1 MKASGRPTSK
11 ARSFRAAKV
20 ARARAT
26 SPGLGVKPSA
36 RSLEPRVVPSRR
48 AVGAVKMNHKM
59 KILHICAGWQKWNGA
74 ANIAR
79 MIMDEQ
85 RREGHEVS
93 FATWA
98 KVRELRAADEVWIH
112 CGWLPCLW
120 WAALWGRNVRWM
132 PEACYDP
139 VRLKFHSW
147 KKWLVG
153 PIERWCLRRC
163 DRIVA
168 TCEAEAEWIRAYE
181 PRVKSIE
188 VTDIKR
194 FFNLNPVNP
203 VNPVKKDL
211 HLLYL
216 GRRHPLKGLSYLET
230 ALATYY
236 NKWSSAPSSLAPT
249 TACADN
255 PSSNPSRKAATYYN
269 KCPIEFRVV
278 SDAFGDELE
287 RVWDWCDVLVLP
299 TLSENFGLVIAEALE
314 RGKCVITT
322 DGAPA
327 WGENLSR
334 VERVDGGMWSGY
346 GGRLIYLKGYRDGT
360 PEDRVR
366 LLKSAIEN
374 LLSRA
379 SLTPPA
385 AK

>member
-1 MKASGRPTSK
+1 
-11 ARSFRAAKV
+11 
-20 ARARAT
+20 
-26 SPGLGVKPSA
+26 
-36 RSLEPRVVPSRR
+36 
-48 AVGAVKMNHKM
+48 M
-59 KILHICAGWQKWNGA
+59 KIFHICAGWQKWNGA

-120 WAALWGRNVRWM
+120 WAALWGRNVHWM
-132 PEACYDP
+132 PEACYDS
-139 VRLKFHSW
+139 VRLRYHGW

-168 TCEAEAEWIRAYE
+168 TCEAEKGWIEAYLGKHC
-181 PRVKSIE
+181 PPIE

-327 WGENLSR
+327 WGDNLSR
-334 VERVDGGMWSGY
+334 AAGRSWSSELELESGSLNSPVEHEDDGEILFGY
-346 GGRLIYLKGYRDGT
+346 DGRLIYLKGYRDGSN
-360 PEDRVR
+360 EQRVE
-366 LLKSAIEN
+366 LLKNAIEK
-374 LLSRA
+374 LCRA
-379 SLTPPA
+379 GH
-385 AK
+385 KG